1 MGRWRVGGWIGRK
14 AVKAQERE
22 QKRKI
27 SLKNTKLV
35 VALL

>member
-1 MGRWRVGGWIGRK
+1 MNGWMDGYVGRK

-27 SLKNTKLV
+27 SLKNRKLM